1 MGQEYEQRGFRGSTE
16 NVHFFGKLALKT
28 DLPGEFLWC
37 QRSGCLGKRHRDA
50 VFEMPCQQA
59 LPISYRLL
67 DQIGKTL
74 DFSYCF
80 WQGELYENHHPLG
93 NKSKLDS
100 FSMSL
105 KFKMKICW
113 FRNGDMG
120 LPWWRSGWGSACRC
134 RGRGF
139 EPWFG
144 RIPRAGEQLGPWA
157 TNTEPAR
164 LEPVLRS
171 GRGRD
176 G

>member
-1 MGQEYEQRGFRGSTE
+1 MGQEYEHGGFRGRTE
-16 NVHFFGKLALKT
+16 YVHFFGKLALKT

-37 QRSGCLGKRHRDA
+37 QRSVCLGKRHRDA
-50 VFEMPCQQA
+50 VFEMPHQQM

-80 WQGELYENHHPLG
+80 WKGELYENHHPLG

-120 LPWWRSGWGSACRC
+120 TFCSWISIMNGRWKSGAVCSHSSPLTKFFKII
-134 RGRGF
+134 F
-139 EPWFG
+139 EPINAFWQ
-144 RIPRAGEQLGPWA
+144 EETVLGFF
-157 TNTEPAR
+157 R
-164 LEPVLRS
+164 VYL
-171 GRGRD
+171 
-176 G
+176 